1 MTVRELYNKLQE
13 LPLERF
19 DDEIKIWYADG
30 DRFDVD
36 FVDDSI
42 DGVIELNVGPYD
54 DSSENTL
61 IADDVSGGSGA
72 GSGPSSENR
81 IIAGVDFDDVW
92 NTLQD
97 AMKPILKDYKNKLAK
112 KDNNYPSIH

>member
-19 DDEIKIWYADG
+19 DDEVKIWYADG

-42 DGVIELNVGPYD
+42 DGVIELNVGPYED
-54 DSSENTL
+54 DY
-61 IADDVSGGSGA
+61 DKYRSGLFGSGA

-92 NTLQD
+92 NSLQD
-97 AMKPILKDYKNKLAK
+97 AMKPILKDYKDKMAK
-112 KDNNYPSIH
+112 KDNNHPSIH